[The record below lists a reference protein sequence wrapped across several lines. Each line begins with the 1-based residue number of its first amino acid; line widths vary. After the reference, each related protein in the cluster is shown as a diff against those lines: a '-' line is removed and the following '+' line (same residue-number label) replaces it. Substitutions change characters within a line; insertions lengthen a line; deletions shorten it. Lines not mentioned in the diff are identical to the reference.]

1 MEDHRY
7 SAVFSRTN
15 RLTALDL
22 RKDFIAEILG
32 SKFLSLGGNENH
44 VKTERRPKY
53 CEHAFRA
60 VDDPLWFCRRPV
72 TGKSSHLFIIDGEI
86 KIRLIS
92 SEKAFPSLML
102 RELQNEFQGDWRFNV
117 FTLLSTG

>member
-1 MEDHRY
+1 MKDHRY
-7 SAVFSRTN
+7 SALFSGTS

-22 RKDFIAEILG
+22 SKDFIAEILG
-32 SKFLSLGGNENH
+32 CKFLSLKENENH

-53 CEHAFRA
+53 CGHAFRA

-72 TGKSSHLFIIDGEI
+72 TGKSSYLFIIDGEI

-92 SEKAFPSLML
+92 SEKASPSLML
-102 RELQNEFQGDWRFNV
+102 RELQNEFQCD
-117 FTLLSTG
+117 